1 MVWQLV
7 RLYLVKSIDL
17 KHVPEITRLLEE
29 GEELHDLQKLPP
41 EKILIRWL
49 NYHLEKDGTDRR
61 VSNFGKDLADG
72 DVYIRVIHQLDK
84 NSLSKDLLN
93 EDDKVKR
100 GQGIIKGAEKL
111 GVTSAI
117 KPSDIASGNVKLN
130 TLFCSLIFNAKH
142 GLAELEADDYEA
154 AKMLEDDA
162 EGTKEERSYRL
173 WINSLGIEDVNIT
186 NLYEECKDGML
197 LLRVIDKI

>member
-1 MVWQLV
+1 MLNLKANLNVWQINENVNMALAAAKSLGCLIQSVDARTIQNKTEYLILGVVWQLV
-7 RLYLVKSIDL
+7 RLYMVKSIDL
-17 KHVPEITRLLEE
+17 KHVPEITRLLQE
-29 GEELHDLQKLPP
+29 GEELHELQKLPP

-61 VSNFGKDLADG
+61 ATNLGKDLADG
-72 DVYIRVIHQLDK
+72 EIYIRVINQLDK
-84 NSLSKDLLN
+84 NSISKDLLN

-130 TLFCSLIFNAKH
+130 TLFTSLIFNAKH
-142 GLAELEADDYEA
+142 GLEELA
-154 AKMLEDDA
+154 
-162 EGTKEERSYRL
+162 
-173 WINSLGIEDVNIT
+173 
-186 NLYEECKDGML
+186 
-197 LLRVIDKI
+197 